1 VIGGSLGGLVFIAG
15 IVVLAIFLRK
25 KKIESQE

>member
-25 KKIESQE
+25 KKIDSQE